1 METSRGN
8 GDRSA
13 GRRSARSGFPESK
26 EVRIND
32 PLCTRP
38 AGPFDAGEPPAPPAV
53 LPRRVEDLAIL
64 TGAPAFS
71 RPLHV
76 GTPNLGDR
84 KRLVERIEDIL
95 DRRWF
100 TNDGVYVREFERRV
114 AELLGVKHVVAMCNG
129 TIALEIMIRAIGL
142 EGEVIVPSHTFVAT
156 AHALQWQ
163 QIKPVFS
170 DIDPRTHNLDP
181 ARIEALITPKT
192 TGILA
197 VHLWGRAADVEGL
210 EAVARR
216 HDLALVFDAAHAFA
230 CSYRGR
236 MIGGFGRAECFSFH
250 ATKFCSSFEGGA
262 VTTNDDDLAE
272 KMRLMRNFGF
282 KGLDDVGYIGSNGKM
297 SEVAAAMGLTSLE
310 SREEFIAAS
319 HANYRLYRDLLGRVS
334 GLNVLEYDEAERN
347 NYHYIVVEVDA
358 ARTGLER
365 DVLVDVLRAENVLA
379 RRYFYP
385 GAHRMEPYRSHQP
398 QAGLVLPVTEQVL
411 ARVLQL
417 PTGTAIREAE
427 VRGIASIMAL
437 CCARG
442 PELAR
447 RLSHG
452 AAGPEE
458 GTRR

>member
-1 METSRGN
+1 MDREN
-8 GDRSA
+8 GDRSP
-13 GRRSARSGFPESK
+13 GRRFTRSDPRESK

-32 PLCTRP
+32 EVFTRP
-38 AGPFDAGEPPAPPAV
+38 PGPFDAGEPPARSGV
-53 LPRRVEDLAIL
+53 RPRRVEDLAIF
-64 TGAPAFS
+64 TGSPAFS

-114 AELLGVKHVVAMCNG
+114 ADLLGVKHVVAMCNG
-129 TIALEIMIRAIGL
+129 TIALEITIRAIGL
-142 EGEVIVPSHTFVAT
+142 EGEVIVPSNTFVAT

-163 QIKPVFS
+163 QIKPVFA

-197 VHLWGRAADVEGL
+197 VHLWGRGADVEGL

-216 HDLALVFDAAHAFA
+216 RGLALVFDAAHAFA
-230 CSYRGR
+230 CSWRGR

-262 VTTNDDDLAE
+262 VTTNNGDLAE

-310 SREEFIAAS
+310 SREAFIAAS
-319 HANYRLYRDLLGRVS
+319 RANYRLYRELLGRIP
-334 GLNVLEYDEAERN
+334 GLTVLEYDEAERN

-365 DVLVDVLRAENVLA
+365 DLLVRMLRAENVLA

-411 ARVLQL
+411 ARVMQL
-417 PTGTAIREAE
+417 PTGTAIGEAE
-427 VRGIASIMAL
+427 VRGIASIIAL
-437 CCARG
+437 CCAHGR
-442 PELAR
+442 ELAS
-447 RLSHG
+447 RLSD
-452 AAGPEE
+452 GPTAPEQ
-458 GTRR
+458 GTLR